1 MTRAEA
7 KSLIKNLI
15 ALLGDNGLEWERRS
29 DLVMLR
35 FIELGMLAVD
45 PDQPPKETLTLWK
58 MLRNHGVGLYT
69 AQMICNDVMLNGV
82 TLPQSPQVTT
92 ESNNG

>member
-1 MTRAEA
+1 
-7 KSLIKNLI
+7 
-15 ALLGDNGLEWERRS
+15 
-29 DLVMLR
+29 
-35 FIELGMLAVD
+35 
-45 PDQPPKETLTLWK
+45 